1 MENVLFNGNLKEIQ
15 ENIEKYKQIFLNTK
29 ENTNFI
35 TKDGIKFELD
45 TNFYEKIKL
54 IFEKNDLNLESIS
67 LTTFNCGF
75 IYNKVFEIGDDFY
88 KSIAKSRYSER
99 KNENYYRVWF
109 YKENIKYFNPN
120 GPAEIFYNENGE
132 IDHKTYYLFG
142 KIINERKYNDFI
154 SKLKSGYIE
163 KNINKYKDLNRIKEI
178 REFAKYYSLNA
189 LAEKC
194 NTIMIAKKLSGN

>member
-45 TNFYEKIKL
+45 TNYYEKIKL

-67 LTTFNCGF
+67 LTKFNCGF
-75 IYNKVFEIGDDFY
+75 IYNKVFKIGDDFY
-88 KSIAKSRYSER
+88 KSIAKCSYTER

-132 IDHKTYYLFG
+132 INHKTYYLFG
-142 KIINERKYNDFI
+142 KIVNEREYNDFI

-178 REFAKYYSLNA
+178 REFAKYYSLNE
-189 LAEKC
+189 LVEKC
-194 NTIMIAKKLSGN
+194 NTIMIIKKLSGN

>member
-1 MENVLFNGNLKEIQ
+1 MENVLFNENLKEIQ

-45 TNFYEKIKL
+45 ANYYEKIKL

-88 KSIAKSRYSER
+88 KSIAKCKYSER

-142 KIINERKYNDFI
+142 KIVNEREYNDFI

-163 KNINKYKDLNRIKEI
+163 KNINKYRDLNRIKEI